1 MTEVPNKFFL
11 AFPIT
16 DRSYRGLKSGVMERL
31 VGIGGSSGIAEKFF
45 WDAAGEFMAMLIMD
59 GNATVASNGRMQPI
73 EYDMEGLLSD
83 VSTLFRITE
92 LPETADI
99 GMISTMIAQEVF
111 TGEEDEWLLD
121 DLEPYAEDFEGFKAA
136 YYDGDD
142 VVTDA
147 IADSLHGTVE
157 ADPVDVVYSVEEALQ
172 DSYGEFIDFS
182 SNEIFDII
190 YRWLKNVFTSAFS
203 HWAEEEA
210 EWMIRSSQFNI
221 PKGSTLVLRSL
232 SEEQSSRLKAWLE
245 KNNNFNDMYRIVIAT
260 DFSQVDALTESIDA
274 VLGLNHG

>member
-1 MTEVPNKFFL
+1 M
-11 AFPIT
+11 
-16 DRSYRGLKSGVMERL
+16 
-31 VGIGGSSGIAEKFF
+31 
-45 WDAAGEFMAMLIMD
+45 
-59 GNATVASNGRMQPI
+59 
-73 EYDMEGLLSD
+73 
-83 VSTLFRITE
+83 
-92 LPETADI
+92 
-99 GMISTMIAQEVF
+99 
-111 TGEEDEWLLD
+111 
-121 DLEPYAEDFEGFKAA
+121 
-136 YYDGDD
+136 
-142 VVTDA
+142 TDA